1 MSDLADTAASD
12 LVRIVYISRSTF
24 TTMPAEMGIEPSV
37 ARILAQSRI
46 NNARRGLVGALYF
59 GDGCFFQ
66 CLEGRSDAVDR
77 LYATLLKD
85 PRHTDL
91 KVLARQPIAR
101 TSFSSW
107 AMKYVPLDADMKALL
122 AEFGLESFD
131 PYRFDADAVARVLEM
146 LSAGN
151 DLAGIADGEPSAS
164 AMPTAASSPA
174 VSGTPQTA
182 APTPATTPRPSAT
195 AVPAVPP
202 APARRGPNP
211 LLIGGAIAAVAMLVV
226 ALVFLLR

>member
-66 CLEGRSDAVDR
+66 CLEGRAEAVDR
-77 LYATLLKD
+77 LYDALLKD

-91 KVLARQPIAR
+91 KVLTRRPIAR
-101 TSFSSW
+101 TGFSSW

-131 PYRFDADAVARVLEM
+131 PYRFNDGAVARVLEI
-146 LSAGN
+146 LSNGN
-151 DLAGIADGEPSAS
+151 DLAGITDGEPSVS
-164 AMPTAASSPA
+164 AMPPAASSPS
-174 VSGTPQTA
+174 VSATPQTA
-182 APTPATTPRPSAT
+182 APAPATTPRPAAT
-195 AVPAVPP
+195 AVPIAPP

-211 LLIGGAIAAVAMLVV
+211 LLIGGAVAAAVILIV
-226 ALVFLLR
+226 ALVLMR